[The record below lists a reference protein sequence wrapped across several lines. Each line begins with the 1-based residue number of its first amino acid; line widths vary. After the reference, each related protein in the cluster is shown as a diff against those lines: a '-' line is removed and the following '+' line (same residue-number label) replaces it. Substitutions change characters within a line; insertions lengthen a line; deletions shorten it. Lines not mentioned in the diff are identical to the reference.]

1 MWRQSRL
8 LDLRLWRSACQGAKQ
23 PCENL
28 FGMCIVRYKHSAGKQ
43 KVMQLEKELSRL
55 QATNLEQLQEQ
66 VRQKVDT
73 LFFLLIGT

>member
-1 MWRQSRL
+1 
-8 LDLRLWRSACQGAKQ
+8 
-23 PCENL
+23 
-28 FGMCIVRYKHSAGKQ
+28 MCIVRYKHSAGKQ

-73 LFFLLIGT
+73 LFFLFIGT